1 MVVIDKKWQCP
12 ECNWTSSRRWNMARH
27 IKLRHGVQLNPIKTD
42 GDAQDSFIPRGFQMP
57 KFENDARLYKGT
69 DKSEDPVTDL
79 LEWMQNY
86 YIPLR
91 SFIST
96 HNPPLSNRRLTFHHC
111 PTVDSTFHRTCPQST
126 LSILRI
132 KNTSSNYWNMPIADV
147 QGVSGYF
154 CKACNIFS
162 SRLIRDIGCDRTE
175 KSKHTDLHVIKSKQT
190 GLQVID
196 VDAPLNSIT
205 VAVLRNALNFIM
217 PGIKY
222 GLSLDLTDFYAY
234 LSSKLDPII
243 VLNLIGVP
251 DRWYLCSVEKGLQWL
266 ERIIKNVGNKV
277 RLEESEV
284 TDFLRRAGASY
295 AIFDIQTETTFRYFA
310 IWITS

>member
-1 MVVIDKKWQCP
+1 MD
-12 ECNWTSSRRWNMARH
+12 A
-27 IKLRHGVQLNPIKTD
+27 KLLHTPKIFHF
-42 GDAQDSFIPRGFQMP
+42 DSQ
-57 KFENDARLYKGT
+57 
-69 DKSEDPVTDL
+69 
-79 LEWMQNY
+79 
-86 YIPLR
+86 
-91 SFIST
+91 ST
-96 HNPPLSNRRLTFHHC
+96 HC
-111 PTVDSTFHRTCPQST
+111 PTVDPFYPEDV
-126 LSILRI
+126 

-234 LSSKLDPII
+234 LSSKLDPIV